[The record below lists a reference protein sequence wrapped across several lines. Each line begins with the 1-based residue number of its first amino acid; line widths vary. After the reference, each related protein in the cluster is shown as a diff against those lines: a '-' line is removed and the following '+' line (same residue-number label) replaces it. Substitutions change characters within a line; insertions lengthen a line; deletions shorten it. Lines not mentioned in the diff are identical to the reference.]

1 MEEFGMIGHISLL
14 MCWSNRKLTFYSIPV
29 THGAWIMNQKSLQSG
44 TGSLGDNPQPGVDQ
58 VVPDDKTQLVLSK
71 DQWAAI
77 TRDKKLKH
85 NNVEFSVADPA
96 AGSEFKVGDKS
107 VDVIYL
113 ESADKSSKLWVLNN
127 PAFPLIAKV
136 VGNTGGPDLTM
147 LSIN

>member
-1 MEEFGMIGHISLL
+1 
-14 MCWSNRKLTFYSIPV
+14 
-29 THGAWIMNQKSLQSG
+29 MNQKSLQSG

-58 VVPDDKTQLVLSK
+58 VVPDDKTQLVLSI

-85 NNVEFSVADPA
+85 NNVEFSVAAPA
-96 AGSEFKVGDKS
+96 AGSEFKVGDKA